1 MMKLFGIETE
11 YGITREDLDT
21 VDSVVESMELV
32 RAYMNRGEARI
43 GGATAGEDKRSAFE
57 RTWDYSGEDPHED
70 ARGFRVSGLQQ
81 DREEEEFAKADAHRP
96 FSFHE
101 MKSDLVLP
109 NGARFYN
116 DHTHPEY
123 STPECR
129 TLRDLVAHDRAGER
143 VLQDAAGRRNRAV
156 GGPHV
161 QLYKNNTDFHGHSYG
176 CHDNYLVSRA
186 VSFSSLVAGLLPFL
200 VSRQVIAGAGKIG
213 IETQE
218 GGLQPGVF
226 QLSQRADFM
235 ETDLSVDTMHNRPI
249 LNTRDEPH
257 ADRARFRR
265 LHLIVGDANM
275 CEYAT
280 ALKVGTTRLVLEL
293 ISRGVA
299 PVLELDDCVSA
310 VRTLSRD
317 ADLKAVVRRKG
328 GGTITGSEIQTAYYL
343 AARKEFHGLD
353 EETDWILQAWLD
365 VLTSLSGDRSRLV
378 GRLDWITKLWL
389 LETFAR
395 EERLAWDDPWLAS
408 LDLEYH
414 NLDPQRGLFLVLEA
428 EGKTSRLVTEEE
440 IKAAVTSGPE
450 DTRGGI
456 RGLCIRRF
464 RDQITSVQWER
475 VRFKGRLMPRILE
488 MGDLFEPDD
497 VKELT
502 YVLENAGSP
511 ADAIDAWAQRKE
523 SLDEHDDAT

>member
-1 MMKLFGIETE
+1 MRLFGIETE
-11 YGITREDLDT
+11 YGITREDVAS
-21 VDSVVESMELV
+21 VDPVVESMELV
-32 RAYMNRGEARI
+32 RAYLT
-43 GGATAGEDKRSAFE
+43 ATFE

-81 DREEEEFAKADAHRP
+81 DREEDEFAKQDAQRP

-129 TLRDLVAHDRAGER
+129 TLRDLIAHDRAGER
-143 VLQDAAGRRNRAV
+143 ILRRAAIRRNRAL

-176 CHDNYLVSRA
+176 CHDNYLVSR
-186 VSFSSLVAGLLPFL
+186 SIPFSALTAGLLPFL
-200 VSRQVIAGAGKIG
+200 VSRQLIAGAGKIG
-213 IETQE
+213 SETQE
-218 GGLQPGVF
+218 GGFQPGAF

-257 ADRARFRR
+257 ADRSRFRR

-293 ISRGVA
+293 IARGVA
-299 PVLELDDCVSA
+299 PALELEDPVTA
-310 VRTLSRD
+310 IRTISR
-317 ADLKAVVRRKG
+317 APDLKAVVRRKNG
-328 GGTITGSEIQTAYYL
+328 GVISGLELQTAYYL
-343 AARKEFHGLD
+343 AARQELWGSD
-353 EETDWILQAWLD
+353 EETDWILREWLD
-365 VLTSLSGDRSRLV
+365 VLTLLPGDRSSLV
-378 GRLDWITKLWL
+378 GRLDWVTKRWL
-389 LETFAR
+389 LETFMR
-395 EERLAWDDPWLAS
+395 EERIGWEDPWLAS

-414 NLDPQRGLFLVLEA
+414 NIDPERGLFLGLEA
-428 EGKTSRLVTEEE
+428 EGKTVRLTREFD
-440 IKAAVTSGPE
+440 IDAAIAAGPN

-464 RDQITSVQWER
+464 RQHIKSVQWER
-475 VRFKGRLMPRILE
+475 VQFRGMLMPKVLE

-497 VKELT
+497 VRDLT
-502 YVLENAGSP
+502 HMLETAASP
-511 ADAIDAWAQRKE
+511 AEAIDAWEQRKE
-523 SLDEHDDAT
+523 YMP

>member
-1 MMKLFGIETE
+1 MRLFGLETE
-11 YGITREDLDT
+11 YGITREDQET
-21 VDSVVESMELV
+21 VDPVTESMALV
-32 RAYMNRGEARI
+32 RAHLSA
-43 GGATAGEDKRSAFE
+43 AFE
-57 RTWDYSGEDPHED
+57 RRWDYSGEDPHED

-81 DREEEEFAKADAHRP
+81 DKEEDQFAEMDAHRP

-129 TLRDLVAHDRAGER
+129 SLKDLIAHDRAGER
-143 VLQDAAGRRNRAV
+143 IVQRAAARRNRDL

-186 VSFSSLVAGLLPFL
+186 IPFSTLVSGLMPFL
-200 VSRQVIAGAGKIG
+200 VTRQVVAGSGKIG
-213 IETQE
+213 IESQE
-218 GGLQPGVF
+218 SGFVPGRY
-226 QLSQRADFM
+226 QLSQRADFV

-257 ADRARFRR
+257 ADRARYRR

-293 ISRGVA
+293 IERDAAPTLDVEQPVA
-299 PVLELDDCVSA
+299 A
-310 VRTLSRD
+310 IKALSRD
-317 ADLKAVVRRKG
+317 PDLKTTVRVNQ
-328 GGTITGSEIQTAYYL
+328 GTALTGLEIQEQYL
-343 AARKEFHGLD
+343 SQAQKALKGAD
-353 EETDWILQAWLD
+353 PETDW
-365 VLTSLSGDRSRLV
+365 VLKEWEETLESLRSDRGRLV
-378 GRLDWITKLWL
+378 GKLDWVTKLWL

-395 EERLAWDDPWLAS
+395 EERLGWDDPWLAS

-414 NLDPQRGLFLVLEA
+414 NVNQDRGLYLGLEA
-428 EGKTSRLVTEEE
+428 EGKTWRLSGDHEVE
-440 IKAAVTSGPE
+440 AALAAGPE
-450 DTRGGI
+450 DTRGGL
-456 RGLCIRRF
+456 RGLCVRRF
-464 RDQITSVQWER
+464 PEQVKSVQWER
-475 VRFKGRLMPRILE
+475 IQFTGGWRARTLDME
-488 MGDLFEPDD
+488 DLFDPDE
-497 VKELT
+497 VRACAET
-502 YVLENAGSP
+502 FEQAASP
-511 ADAIDAWAQRKE
+511 EEALSRWMRRKDTR
-523 SLDEHDDAT
+523 S